1 MVKRMSLKKILHE
14 LEKLNITGISDD
26 TRYLQEG
33 ELFVSRKG
41 NKDSGENYLEE
52 AVKLGAKVILSEE
65 KHRLPV
71 PVVVAK
77 DIEKIFPELLFRFYD
92 YPQYELRLIGVTGTD
107 GKTTTASII
116 EHLLNQNYNACYIGT
131 NGIRHSDYFE
141 KTKYTTL
148 PLCLLVKR
156 LRLLADMNIRHVVM
170 EVSSQGLINKRL
182 EGIEFEVAIFT
193 NLTHEH
199 LDTHKSMENY
209 LQAKQL
215 LFSKLEKNG
224 LGIVNID
231 SPYGK
236 YFQSKKLLTYG
247 IKENADFQAYNI
259 RESSK
264 FTSFDLK
271 TPEEIWEDVRINLFG
286 TYNVYNALAAIA
298 TALHFKIPK
307 ATIYKALQTIPK
319 IEGRMEIVTTSE
331 PFTVYVDFAHTPNAL
346 QEVLSWLKTRHPRI
360 LLVLGSA
367 GGKDKSK
374 RPLLGKVATTLADV
388 VFFTSEDPRF
398 EKAEDI
404 ISDLIE
410 DVKNENYEI
419 IIDRKE
425 AILAAIMSAKEG
437 DAVLIAGK
445 GNDDYFEENG
455 KIQSYS
461 DIEVAEWALS
471 ERKKHSNK

>member
-1 MVKRMSLKKILHE
+1 
-14 LEKLNITGISDD
+14 
-26 TRYLQEG
+26 
-33 ELFVSRKG
+33 
-41 NKDSGENYLEE
+41 
-52 AVKLGAKVILSEE
+52 
-65 KHRLPV
+65 
-71 PVVVAK
+71 
-77 DIEKIFPELLFRFYD
+77 
-92 YPQYELRLIGVTGTD
+92 
-107 GKTTTASII
+107 
-116 EHLLNQNYNACYIGT
+116 
-131 NGIRHSDYFE
+131 
-141 KTKYTTL
+141 
-148 PLCLLVKR
+148 
-156 LRLLADMNIRHVVM
+156 
-170 EVSSQGLINKRL
+170 
-182 EGIEFEVAIFT
+182 
-193 NLTHEH
+193 
-199 LDTHKSMENY
+199 
-209 LQAKQL
+209 
-215 LFSKLEKNG
+215 
-224 LGIVNID
+224 
-231 SPYGK
+231 
-236 YFQSKKLLTYG
+236 
-247 IKENADFQAYNI
+247 
-259 RESSK
+259 
-264 FTSFDLK
+264 
-271 TPEEIWEDVRINLFG
+271 
-286 TYNVYNALAAIA
+286 
-298 TALHFKIPK
+298 
-307 ATIYKALQTIPK
+307 
-319 IEGRMEIVTTSE
+319 MEIVTTSE